1 MFLSNLKY
9 LSLFINSDFVQHGM
23 KEDTKIH
30 YYASFDTTISVCRLK
45 IKYKYSPG
53 AAEMETVGREPEGS
67 VLNVMKC
74 QLLGQL

>member
-1 MFLSNLKY
+1 MFLSNLEY

-45 IKYKYSPG
+45 IKYKYSTRS
-53 AAEMETVGREPEGS
+53 AEMGTVGELPEGS
-67 VLNVMKC
+67 VVNVMKC
-74 QLLGQL
+74 QLIGQL